1 MPVLTYEATYK
12 THEYHGHTL
21 EQVAHQIE
29 QQAEAGHTHWV
40 TRWHVMERNDDHTIK
55 RAEVEV
61 WLEITMPHWAE
72 YASATPAE
80 QAEWDRF
87 VQALQAHEDGHVEIV
102 RQYTEN
108 ADVMLEGL
116 SEHDAT
122 QQWQTNDQALQQASN
137 AYDTSN
143 DHGRN
148 AGTTITLP
156 SSESDES
163 EGEE

>member
-1 MPVLTYEATYK
+1 MPVLTYEPVYK

-21 EQVAHQIE
+21 EQVAHHIE
-29 QQAEAGHTHWV
+29 QQAEAGLTHWV
-40 TRWHVMERNDDHTIK
+40 TRWHVMERNHDHTIA

-61 WLEITMPHWAE
+61 WLEITLPHWAE

-87 VQALQAHEDGHVEIV
+87 LQALQAHEDGHVEIV

-116 SEHDAT
+116 NDHDAAKAWKDN
-122 QQWQTNDQALQQASN
+122 QDALNHAT
-137 AYDTSN
+137 AHYDAGN

-148 AGTTITLP
+148 AGTTIELP
-156 SSESDES
+156 DADAVTP
-163 EGEE
+163 

>member
-12 THEYHGHTL
+12 THEVHGHTL
-21 EQVAHQIE
+21 AEVARHIE
-29 QQAEAGHTHWV
+29 QQAEAGLTHWV
-40 TRWHVMERNDDHTIK
+40 THYHVMERNDDHTIK

-61 WLEITMPHWAE
+61 WLEITLPHWAE

-87 VQALQAHEDGHVEIV
+87 LQALQAHEDGHVEIV

-116 SEHDAT
+116 SEHEAAQRW
-122 QQWQTNDQALQQASN
+122 QQNQHALHQASD
-137 AYDTSN
+137 AYDAEN
-143 DHGRN
+143 DHGRT
-148 AGTTITLP
+148 AGTTIDVPDPATP
-156 SSESDES
+156 
-163 EGEE
+163 